1 MIYLLLSIACY
12 VITSVTMKVAA
23 QRNLD
28 SISVNLMV
36 RVSGV
41 VLTAVLVAVT
51 GAVVWHQPQLG
62 VAGLIGLAAGAF
74 TFLSGYSGLRA
85 LEVGSLNATWS
96 LMRVATVMPVLA
108 SILFFG
114 ELRGLHDWR
123 EIAPKVSGII
133 FLLIALV
140 LLGRGRHD

>member
-12 VITSVTMKVAA
+12 VTTSVTMKLAA

-28 SISVNLMV
+28 SVGVNLMV

-41 VLTAVLVAVT
+41 ILTAVLVAAA
-51 GAVVWHQPQLG
+51 GATLWHQPQLG
-62 VAGLIGLAAGAF
+62 LAGLIGLAAGLC

-96 LMRVATVMPVLA
+96 LMRVATIMPVLA
-108 SILFFG
+108 SIIFFG
-114 ELRGLHDWR
+114 ELRGVHDWR
-123 EIAPKVSGII
+123 EIVPKVSGII
-133 FLLIALV
+133 FLMIALV